1 MQSNRDL
8 ILGLVLIG
16 LIGFSAGILGDMAI
30 KKFRNRQ
37 EPVKEI
43 ATVSVFNPKTGQ
55 EVLYRVAEFVEMGE
69 NYTQFK
75 TTDGKLVEILKNEVT
90 EQ

>member
-1 MQSNRDL
+1 MQSDRDFV
-8 ILGLVLIG
+8 LGIVLIG
-16 LIGFSAGILGDMAI
+16 LIGFSAGIIGDTAI
-30 KKFRNRQ
+30 KKFRHRHDGV
-37 EPVKEI
+37 PEI
-43 ATVSVFNPKTGQ
+43 ATVTIFNPKTGK
-55 EVLYRVAEFVEMGE
+55 EVLYRVAEFVEMGD